1 MLIKHGSLTLLRNL
15 AIATFDEYLIEFQP
29 NVNLFFLLYLMVLRC
44 CLLYL
49 IWKRY
54 FLLKSFPRMLILMTQ
69 VFLYLEVSRSNLKM
83 HNVSVSF
90 NTVKKGIT
98 DLDSSK
104 AWLLSWLNY
113 NGDFEEVWAWGFMYI
128 SWCFQYVLEGILFFD
143 IVWKSNLLLLYFQML
158 WQEFCN

>member
-49 IWKRY
+49 IWKMPSVSDMEEI
-54 FLLKSFPRMLILMTQ
+54 FFVKIFSKNVNLDDSGVSLSTFPA
-69 VFLYLEVSRSNLKM
+69 RSNLKM
-83 HNVSVSF
+83 HNVPVSF

-98 DLDSSK
+98 DLGSSK
-104 AWLLSWLNY
+104 ASLLS
-113 NGDFEEVWAWGFMYI
+113 
-128 SWCFQYVLEGILFFD
+128 
-143 IVWKSNLLLLYFQML
+143 
-158 WQEFCN
+158 

>member
-104 AWLLSWLNY
+104 A
-113 NGDFEEVWAWGFMYI
+113 
-128 SWCFQYVLEGILFFD
+128 
-143 IVWKSNLLLLYFQML
+143 
-158 WQEFCN
+158 